1 MRLASGDVPVTEP
14 SLCSTSRVQVKK
26 TVFMFTGE
34 ADQANKAFL
43 TLLVL
48 ALVAFF
54 LWFRLK

>member
-54 LWFRLK
+54 L